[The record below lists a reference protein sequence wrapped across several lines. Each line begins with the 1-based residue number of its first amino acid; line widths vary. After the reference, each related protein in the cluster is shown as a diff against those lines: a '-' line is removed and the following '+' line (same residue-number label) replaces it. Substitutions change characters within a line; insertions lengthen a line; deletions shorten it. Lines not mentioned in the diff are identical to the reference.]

1 MEMDEGKI
9 ALAAAVFAVAGIA
22 LLFFL
27 SETPREASVAEALV
41 APANSYLRITGSA
54 QNITADKFYL
64 CQHGLCI
71 GMKKG
76 NLVSAQLVSDGSGL
90 RVLGRVKEYK
100 GSRYF
105 EAENI
110 EVSAE

>member
-1 MEMDEGKI
+1 M
-9 ALAAAVFAVAGIA
+9 FAVAGIA

-41 APANSYLRITGSA
+41 APPNSYLGISGIA
-54 QNITADKFYL
+54 QNITADKFYI
-64 CQHGLCI
+64 CQHELCI
-71 GMKKG
+71 SMKKG
-76 NLVSAQLVSDGSGL
+76 EIVSAQLVADGSGL

-105 EAENI
+105 EAEKIDVGN
-110 EVSAE
+110 

>member
-1 MEMDEGKI
+1 MEMDEKKI

-41 APANSYLRITGSA
+41 AQANSYLSISGTA
-54 QNITADKFYL
+54 QNVTADKFYL
-64 CQHGLCI
+64 CQRQLCI

-76 NLVSAQLVSDGSGL
+76 ELVSTQLVENGDAL
-90 RVLGRVKEYK
+90 QVLGRVKEYQ

-105 EAENI
+105 EAERI
-110 EVSAE
+110 EVK

>member
-1 MEMDEGKI
+1 MEMDEKKI

-27 SETPREASVAEALV
+27 SETPRESSVAEALV
-41 APANSYLRITGSA
+41 APANSYLSISGTA

-64 CQHGLCI
+64 CERGLCI
-71 GMKKG
+71 SMKKG
-76 NLVSAQLVSDGSGL
+76 ELVSAQLVAEGSGL
-90 RVLGRVKEYK
+90 QVLGRVKEYK

-105 EAENI
+105 EAERI
-110 EVSAE
+110 EVE

>member
-1 MEMDEGKI
+1 MEIDERKI

-27 SETPREASVAEALV
+27 SETPRESSVAEALV
-41 APANSYLRITGSA
+41 AQENSYLSITGVA
-54 QNITADKFYL
+54 QNITADKFYV
-64 CQHGLCI
+64 CQHELCI
-71 GMKKG
+71 SMKKG
-76 NLVSAQLVSDGSGL
+76 ELVSAQLVADGSEL

-105 EAENI
+105 EAERI
-110 EVSAE
+110 EVK

>member
-1 MEMDEGKI
+1 MEIDEKKI

-41 APANSYLRITGSA
+41 AQPNSYLRISGVA
-54 QNITADKFYL
+54 QNVTADKFYV
-64 CQHGLCI
+64 CQQELCI
-71 GMKKG
+71 SMKKG
-76 NLVSAQLVSDGSGL
+76 GLVSAQLVGEGRWLSA
-90 RVLGRVKEYK
+90 LGRVKEYK

-105 EAENI
+105 EAEKI
-110 EVSAE
+110 DIT

>member
-1 MEMDEGKI
+1 MEMDERKI

-41 APANSYLRITGSA
+41 APANSYLSLSGIA
-54 QNITADKFYL
+54 QNVTADKFYL
-64 CQHGLCI
+64 CQHELCI
-71 GMKKG
+71 SMKKG
-76 NLVSAQLVSDGSGL
+76 ELVSAQLVAQGSEVS
-90 RVLGRVKEYK
+90 VLGRVKEYQ

-105 EAENI
+105 EAERI
-110 EVSAE
+110 DVT

>member
-1 MEMDEGKI
+1 MEIDEKTI

-27 SETPREASVAEALV
+27 SETPREATVAEALV
-41 APANSYLRITGSA
+41 AQANSYLSISGVA

-64 CQHGLCI
+64 CQHELCI
-71 GMKKG
+71 SMKKG
-76 NLVSAQLVSDGSGL
+76 GLVSAQLVAEGSDL
-90 RVLGRVKEYK
+90 RVQGRVKEYK

-105 EAENI
+105 EAELI
-110 EVSAE
+110 EAE